1 QFSCFSLNQK
11 SSGNGKFTCE
21 DTEEQKKFIL
31 NNCHKNQISCS
42 NLGIPPTAIIQ
53 FFPELESSVNDNCV
67 GDGRD
72 GVGLGF
78 PETHRILRP
87 GGNHLQGVEL
97 ATHCWMFVRG
107 VDDFQQFNTI
117 FSYGN

>member
-1 QFSCFSLNQK
+1 MQQK

-67 GDGRD
+67 EMDVMVLGWAFLRLT
-72 GVGLGF
+72 GL
-78 PETHRILRP
+78 
-87 GGNHLQGVEL
+87 V
-97 ATHCWMFVRG
+97 
-107 VDDFQQFNTI
+107 
-117 FSYGN
+117 